1 MPIRNPFAR
10 RHVAGPTIVV
20 QDGENASRPV
30 SAVGDGVTAPVAQP
44 AGFER
49 VDTVGSKASSSAF
62 SIRSRRSQ
70 DTGEYK
76 MSVVNDSGIYLPPS
90 PVEKEAI
97 WPRRYL
103 SRSSSDKS
111 SVVPGAGGTDEI
123 EHFSISRE
131 SFDSYRR
138 SFDICAKSPVVMTD
152 SAAPRQS
159 LDSSLMHHRGFSL
172 SSSRYYHPRSGLS
185 FEQRREWQTPEE
197 EGGFEEV
204 GLNDEGKQ
212 QQNQQ
217 QKEESQHQQQHSAP
231 APKKKSFFSKFGV
244 GSDHNAEHDAETI
257 TTATTT
263 TTTTTSSWNFL
274 PGRKRAQSGSE
285 GRELGALP
293 HVVGDKSTMI
303 SITTSATVEV
313 ES

>member
-10 RHVAGPTIVV
+10 RHVAGPAIVV
-20 QDGENASRPV
+20 QDGGNASRPG
-30 SAVGDGVTAPVAQP
+30 SAAGDGTTAPVYQP

-62 SIRSRRSQ
+62 SVRSRRSQ

-90 PVEKEAI
+90 PVEKEAV

-103 SRSSSDKS
+103 SRSSSGKS

-138 SFDICAKSPVVMTD
+138 SFDICAKSPVVIAD

-159 LDSSLMHHRGFSL
+159 LDSSLMHHRGFSA

-197 EGGFEEV
+197 EGGFEDV

-212 QQNQQ
+212 QQL
-217 QKEESQHQQQHSAP
+217 QKEEESQQRQQQQQQQGSAP

-244 GSDHNAEHDAETI
+244 GLDHNAEHDVET
-257 TTATTT
+257 TPAAAP
-263 TTTTTSSWNFL
+263 TSSWNFL

-293 HVVGDKSTMI
+293 NVVIDKSATA
-303 SITTSATVEV
+303 STTTSTAVEV